1 MKDKTQYIKIAKE
14 IIRCYLDKK
23 GAITEIG
30 LLLNDEIDG
39 KYTYL
44 KEYIITIKNIMNESL
59 KEMERLESKNGS

>member
-39 KYTYL
+39 KYSYL
-44 KEYIITIKNIMNESL
+44 KEHIIAIRNIMDKAL
-59 KEMERLESKNGS
+59 KEIEKLEEK

>member
-39 KYTYL
+39 KYSYL
-44 KEYIITIKNIMNESL
+44 KEHIIAIRNIMDKAL
-59 KEMERLESKNGS
+59 KEIKKLEGK